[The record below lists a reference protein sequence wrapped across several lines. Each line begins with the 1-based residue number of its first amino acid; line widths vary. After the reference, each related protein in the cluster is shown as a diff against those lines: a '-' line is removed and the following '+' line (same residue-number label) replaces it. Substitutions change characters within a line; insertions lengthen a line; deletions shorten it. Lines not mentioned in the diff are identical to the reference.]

1 MEQKT
6 DYTRMMIKNI
16 QRHCKMKESVKPKI
30 EPPFKIVNN
39 YRLYDFKKSWAYLEF
54 LGREKFGLKFKLQ
67 ESDRHI
73 IYKLFIYFI
82 GDKENCEKHGLE
94 LDKGILLNGPVGC
107 GKTSLMHLMKK
118 FAFPNMYAV
127 KSTREIAAE
136 FNQFGYSVILKYG
149 KTPKRIYCFDDLGV
163 ENNMKYYGTECNT
176 ISEILLQRYDLNLI
190 DGTVTHATTNL
201 NAEELEK
208 LYGNRV
214 RSRMRELFNLIS
226 FDRSVVDKR
235 Q

>member
-1 MEQKT
+1 
-6 DYTRMMIKNI
+6 MMIKNT
-16 QRHCKMKESVKPKI
+16 QRLFKMKESVKLNI
-30 EPPFKIVNN
+30 EVPFKIVNN

-54 LGREKFGLKFKLQ
+54 LGREKFGPKFKLH
-67 ESDRHI
+67 ESDRDI

-82 GDKENCEKHGLE
+82 GDQENCEKHGLE

-107 GKTSLMHLMKK
+107 GKTSLMHLMRK
-118 FAFPNMYAV
+118 FAFPNMYAI

-163 ENNMKYYGTECNT
+163 ENNMKYFGTECNT

-226 FDRSVVDKR
+226 FDRDVNDKR
-235 Q
+235 R